1 MCWYNTFYVIVWILF
16 KGIHSGYMWLYLYRV
31 TNRTPVQSNI
41 FVRWAPESSEIMIKN
56 AATFW
61 KIFILVISAYANAKY
76 IIVLIIGLYIIT
88 ILMEIQN
95 TLKGFKKFTA
105 ILFIIVKPASK
116 ALLMKFELTSFTHW
130 KYYANYYESIF
141 EVECILISYK
151 CCYPMFP
158 SFHRQVLKS
167 RFLNTNDL

>member
-1 MCWYNTFYVIVWILF
+1 MVYISLQSQRKF
-16 KGIHSGYMWLYLYRV
+16 K
-31 TNRTPVQSNI
+31 
-41 FVRWAPESSEIMIKN
+41 
-56 AATFW
+56 
-61 KIFILVISAYANAKY
+61 
-76 IIVLIIGLYIIT
+76 
-88 ILMEIQN
+88 N

-158 SFHRQVLKS
+158 SFHRQILKL
-167 RFLNTNDL
+167 RFLNTNYLYVETLHWYIVELVQVFLSSFVGPECVSVLPLQRRAVYLNINIL